1 MYPIPQSAAAPAVRP
16 PYGTPDRQLWDAVQY
31 ASEDDFVRLMD
42 IALKQGAHL
51 DAEDGDGKTLLQIAV
66 ERNSTRI
73 ARTLI
78 AWGAPLPAVPAD
90 GVDLL
95 MQAAAQGNT
104 EMVTMLTDVAE
115 MMPSYEDSTG
125 KTALHHAV
133 KLGNVRVAKA
143 LLDRDAEIDA
153 CAYGLSAA
161 ELDEIFGEHH
171 HLFEKGITPLAI
183 ATAMQHIPTVQ
194 LLLDRGAKISSGR
207 ANPLRIA
214 IKKQDPAMLDML
226 IKHCA
231 RAGKL
236 SDVVNQ
242 NLLTSALFATTRTHL
257 LRQILDC
264 RQWQSNDQI
273 DIDLDGA
280 LLTAVTLGH
289 IDQVAMLIS
298 AGAHPGSPT
307 DAENRI
313 WAAAS
318 EVRDPAMMNLL
329 ITAQGEAF
337 AALLAAHDG
346 QSLALLTELC
356 DLIDEP
362 MNLAIHGIFVGA
374 IFPVISSLQTIADRK
389 ESMSSAQIAAET
401 AHALSGLMTADAGGT
416 ASEAATAS
424 EFISSSQWPSDRPPI
439 PHAQSGPIND
449 AIAAQKSRIVKLAT
463 SFIESLQASLVSVLS
478 GQFLLESRDETGDA
492 SSHIDVAAVLLKKM
506 TRRLGLPEPLARLVS
521 RAWIDAERVVA
532 AGSASSAAPDPD
544 AVAQLMANTL
554 FCTLAA
560 LKTRPGSLIDRCKQN
575 LLVTLS
581 ASREPLQRLVRQPA
595 EFLRAL
601 EQRTG
606 LRPVNLSA
614 LTQSLT
620 ASTGLPYVVCSALA
634 SCWQQ
639 AVSRAGND
647 SALAVAGKRFLAM
660 DTAFAR
666 HWQAWLEAHRDEAGK
681 ADLPFTAGE
690 VLQSIDWCVQA
701 RQQSEGTLKRKAES
715 EAEGAPP
722 HKAAHHA
729 PRTPPRQE

>member
-1 MYPIPQSAAAPAVRP
+1 MYPVPQSAAAPAVQP
-16 PYGTPDRQLWDAVQY
+16 AYGTPDRQLWDAVNY
-31 ASEDDFVRLMD
+31 ASEDDFVKLMD
-42 IALKQGAHL
+42 IALKAGAHL
-51 DAEDGDGKTLLQIAV
+51 DSEDADGKNLLQIAV

-73 ARTLI
+73 VRALV
-78 AWGAPLPAVPAD
+78 AWGAPLPAVPPN

-95 MQAAAQGNT
+95 MKAAAQGNT
-104 EMVTMLTDVAE
+104 AMVTLLTDVAD
-115 MMPSYEDSTG
+115 MTPSYEDSTG
-125 KTALHHAV
+125 QTALHHAV
-133 KLGNVRVAKA
+133 RFGNVQAAEA

-171 HLFEKGITPLAI
+171 HLFEKGITPLSV

-194 LLLDRGAKISSGR
+194 LLLDRGARISSGR

-214 IKKQDPAMLDML
+214 VRKQDPAMLDML

-231 RAGKL
+231 RVGKL

-242 NLLTSALFATTRTHL
+242 NLLTSALFATMQTHL

-264 RQWQSNDQI
+264 RQWQSNDQTRI
-273 DIDLDGA
+273 QLDLDNA

-289 IDQVAMLIS
+289 IDQVAVLIS

-307 DAENRI
+307 DADNRI

-329 ITAQGEAF
+329 ITAQGASF
-337 AALLAAHDG
+337 AALLEPRDG
-346 QSLALLTELC
+346 QSPALLTELC

-362 MNLAIHGIFVGA
+362 INLAIHGIFVGA

-389 ESMSSAQIAAET
+389 EAMSSAQIAAET
-401 AHALSGLMTADAGGT
+401 AHALSGLIAADDSGT
-416 ASEAATAS
+416 ASEVATANES
-424 EFISSSQWPSDRPPI
+424 ISSSQWQPDRPPI

-449 AIAAQKSRIVKLAT
+449 AITTQKSRIIKLAT
-463 SFIESLQASLVSVLS
+463 TFIESLQASLVTVLS
-478 GQFLLESRDETGDA
+478 GQFLLESRDETGNA
-492 SSHIDVAAVLLKKM
+492 SSHIDVAAMLLKKM
-506 TRRLGLPEPLARLVS
+506 TKGLGMPEPLARLLS
-521 RAWIDAERVVA
+521 RAWIDAERVI
-532 AGSASSAAPDPD
+532 AGESASSAAPDAD
-544 AVAQLMANTL
+544 AVARLMTNTL
-554 FCTLAA
+554 FCTLTA
-560 LKTRPGSLIDRCKQN
+560 LKTRPGSLLGRCKQS

-606 LRPVNLSA
+606 LRPVNLPA

-634 SCWQQ
+634 SCWQR
-639 AVSRAGND
+639 AVSDAGND
-647 SALAVAGKRFLAM
+647 RTLAVAGKRFLAV
-660 DTAFAR
+660 DTEFAR
-666 HWQAWLEAHRDEAGK
+666 HWQAWLEAHRDDAGK
-681 ADLPFTAGE
+681 ADFPFTAEE

-701 RQQSEGTLKRKAES
+701 RQQSRGTLKRKAEA

-722 HKAAHHA
+722 HKAA
-729 PRTPPRQE
+729 RTPPGQE